1 MLFRLKNGSSKQ
13 LAIIL
18 NTTIVYMMW
27 ELTCWK
33 PCFAVRNVLIYF
45 NCKSLLIVSCCF
57 PNICFFLGGAPT
69 SICHLFRP
77 FALPSIHPSIC
88 PSVQPCIAHHIS
100 GTTWS
105 DQNFWDTCKMMISPG
120 VFFFSFFFFFLVFI
134 CQVIRGIKGQIIAQN
149 EKQQLHRSCAI
160 SQEQ

>member
-18 NTTIVYMMW
+18 NTTIVYMMR

-45 NCKSLLIVSCCF
+45 NCKSLLIVSYCF

-77 FALPSIHPSIC
+77 FVLPSIHPSVHL
-88 PSVQPCIAHHIS
+88 SSRALHTIS
-100 GTTWS
+100 QELHDLIKIFGTRVKWWYPRV
-105 DQNFWDTCKMMISPG
+105 F
-120 VFFFSFFFFFLVFI
+120 FFFSFFFFFLVFI